1 MVNRIH
7 TACKLAEPDNLKGG
21 EHGLNFKKS
30 TLTHPP
36 FPAAPRSRLPAPP
49 HRLSSL
55 RHPALLLHSGVMLAI
70 AIDGTAGSGKS
81 TLAMRVAHRLGYK
94 YIDSGAMYRV
104 VGWMALQK
112 GIELDDPG
120 ALGALAHSLKIDI
133 ERTDESGRPRF
144 LINGVD
150 ISEEIR
156 SPEASQAASSIAAV
170 SAVREAMVEQQRR
183 LGRRGR
189 VVMEGRDIG
198 TVVLPDTRVKFF
210 LTARLHIRAQRRRDE
225 LTERGNHQ
233 TLEHVMEELRKRDT
247 RDSTRQDSPLKPA
260 PDAVIL
266 DTSDKSLDQ
275 LEAEMLQIIAAR
287 TGITA

>member
-1 MVNRIH
+1 
-7 TACKLAEPDNLKGG
+7 
-21 EHGLNFKKS
+21 
-30 TLTHPP
+30 
-36 FPAAPRSRLPAPP
+36 
-49 HRLSSL
+49 
-55 RHPALLLHSGVMLAI
+55 MLAI

-81 TLAMRVAHRLGYK
+81 TLAMRVAHRLGYNYIDSGAMYRVVGWMALQK
-94 YIDSGAMYRV
+94 GIELDDPGALGALAHSLKIDIDSGAMYRV

-144 LINGVD
+144 LVDGVD

-156 SPEASQAASSIAAV
+156 SPEASQAASSVAAV

-198 TVVLPDTRVKFF
+198 TVVLPDARVKFF
-210 LTARLHIRAQRRRDE
+210 LTARLQVRAQRRKDE
-225 LTERGNHQ
+225 LAQRGNHQ
-233 TLEHVMEELRKRDT
+233 TLGHVMEELRKRDT